1 MSQSL
6 TAEHLLNLM
15 AGWES
20 RRGPRYLALADAIQE
35 TVHREELEDGTRLP
49 PERPLATLAQI
60 GRGTV
65 VAAYAELSER
75 GVVERR
81 QGSGTRLTTGVAPS
95 GSRTLR
101 ASLFGRAVQDD
112 DGLIDLSFGAPWY
125 DEHSAPLAGSATDAI
140 TAGAPVRGYAPMG
153 LPGLRSAIA
162 ERLSAAGTPT
172 TDRQVV
178 VTTGSQ
184 GAIQLITTALVR
196 RGDRVV
202 VEAPTYPGAMELFS
216 RAGAVVVAIRRD
228 HAGPRPDDLARA
240 LGGPGA
246 ALVFLVP
253 TCAYPT
259 GAIVHEHRRREILA
273 TCAEH
278 DVLVVEDQT
287 PADLVFDAPAPPSLV
302 SMAPAAE
309 HDFLALDPQPPA
321 ARVFDAPAPPSLVSM
336 APDRVVALGSF
347 SKVLWGGLRTGWLR
361 ADPGLVLRLGRLK
374 AAQDLGSGMLDQ
386 VAVLRALP
394 GYDDAAVARRVQARE
409 RYEVLAEALRD
420 EIPEWEFEE
429 PKGGWALWV
438 KLPRPVADEVSAAA
452 ARRGVAIA
460 TGSNTAPDDL
470 FLDHV
475 RLCFPAEPHLLQ
487 EAVRRMRLAW
497 EDVQSSDVLT
507 AAVPAGR

>member
-6 TAEHLLNLM
+6 AADQLLNLM
-15 AGWES
+15 AGWER

-35 TVHREELEDGTRLP
+35 TVDREELEAGTRLP
-49 PERPLATLAQI
+49 PERALAQLAQL

-65 VAAYAELSER
+65 VAAYAELAER
-75 GVVERR
+75 GIVERR
-81 QGSGTRLTTGVAPS
+81 QGSGTRLTKGVAP
-95 GSRTLR
+95 GASRPLR
-101 ASLFGRAVQDD
+101 AALFGRAVQDD
-112 DGLIDLSFGAPWY
+112 DDLIDLSFGAPWF
-125 DEHSAPLAGSATDAI
+125 DEHTASLVGGADDAI
-140 TAGAPVRGYAPMG
+140 GAGAPTRGYAPLG
-153 LPGLRSAIA
+153 LPGLRTAIA
-162 ERLSAAGTPT
+162 ARLTERGTPT

-178 VTTGSQ
+178 ITTGSQ
-184 GAIQLITTALVR
+184 GAIQLLTTALVR

-216 RAGAVVVAIRRD
+216 RAGAVVVAVRRD

-278 DVLVVEDQT
+278 DVLVVEDMT
-287 PADLVFDAPAPPSLV
+287 PADLVFEEPP
-302 SMAPAAE
+302 
-309 HDFLALDPQPPA
+309 PQ
-321 ARVFDAPAPPSLVSM
+321 SLVSM

-386 VAVLRALP
+386 AAVLRALP
-394 GYDDAAVARRVQARE
+394 GYDETARLRSAQARE
-409 RYEVLAEALRD
+409 RYEALAAALRSQL
-420 EIPEWEFEE
+420 PEWEFEE
-429 PKGGWALWV
+429 PRGGWSLWV
-438 KLPRPVADEVSAAA
+438 KLPHPCADEMCAAA

-460 TGSNTAPDDL
+460 TGSNAAPDDL
-470 FLDHV
+470 FLDHI
-475 RLCFPAEPHLLQ
+475 RLCFPAEPALLE

-497 EDVQSSDVLT
+497 EDVQRAGTLT
-507 AAVPAGR
+507 AAVPAR

>member
-6 TAEHLLNLM
+6 PAEHLLNLL
-15 AGWES
+15 AGWER
-20 RRGPRYLALADAIQE
+20 RRGGGRAKYVALADAIQE
-35 TVHREELEDGTRLP
+35 AVHREELEDGTRLP
-49 PERPLATLAQI
+49 PERALAQLAQI

-81 QGSGTRLTTGVAPS
+81 QGSGTRLTTGVKPS

-112 DGLIDLSFGAPWY
+112 DGLIDLSFGAPWL
-125 DEHSAPLAGSATDAI
+125 DEQVQALSGSASDAI
-140 TAGAPVRGYAPMG
+140 AAGAPIRGYAPLG
-153 LPGLRSAIA
+153 LPGLRMAIA
-162 ERLSAAGTPT
+162 ERLTDRGIPT
-172 TDRQVV
+172 TERQIV

-184 GAIQLITTALVR
+184 GALQLITTALVR

-216 RAGAVVVAIRRD
+216 RAGAVVVAVRRD

-253 TCAYPT
+253 TCSYPT
-259 GAIVHEHRRREILA
+259 GAIMSEARRREILA
-273 TCAEH
+273 MCAEH
-278 DVLVVEDQT
+278 DVLVVDDQT
-287 PADLVFDAPAPPSLV
+287 PADLVFEGVPEPP
-302 SMAPAAE
+302 P
-309 HDFLALDPQPPA
+309 
-321 ARVFDAPAPPSLVSM
+321 LVSM
-336 APDRVVALGSF
+336 APDRVVAVGSF

-374 AAQDLGSGMLDQ
+374 AAQDLGSGLLDQ
-386 VAVLRALP
+386 AAVLRALP
-394 GYDDAAVARRVQARE
+394 RYDEAAAARRRQAQE
-409 RYEVLAEALRD
+409 RYEALAEALRD
-420 EIPEWEFEE
+420 QLPEWEFEE
-429 PKGGWALWV
+429 PKGGWSLWV
-438 KLPRPVADEVSAAA
+438 KLPHPCADEMCAAA

-470 FLDHV
+470 FLDHI
-475 RLCFPAEPHLLQ
+475 RLCFPAERPLLE
-487 EAVRRMRLAW
+487 EAVRRLRLAW
-497 EDVQSSDVLT
+497 EDVQHAGALT
-507 AAVPAGR
+507 AAVPAR

>member
-49 PERPLATLAQI
+49 PERALATLAQI

-101 ASLFGRAVQDD
+101 AALFGRAVQDD

-140 TAGAPVRGYAPMG
+140 TAGAPVRGYAPLG
-153 LPGLRSAIA
+153 LPGLRTAIA
-162 ERLSAAGTPT
+162 DRLSAGGTPT

-184 GAIQLITTALVR
+184 GAIQLVTTALVR

-216 RAGAVVVAIRRD
+216 RAGAVVVAVRRD

-259 GAIVHEHRRREILA
+259 GAIMHEHRRREILA

-302 SMAPAAE
+302 SMAP
-309 HDFLALDPQPPA
+309 
-321 ARVFDAPAPPSLVSM
+321 
-336 APDRVVALGSF
+336 DRVVALGSF

-361 ADPGLVLRLGRLK
+361 ADPGLILRLGRLK

-394 GYDDAAVARRVQARE
+394 GYDGAAVARRVQARE

-429 PKGGWALWV
+429 PRGGWSLWV
-438 KLPRPVADEVSAAA
+438 KLPLPIADELCAAA

-497 EDVQSSDVLT
+497 EDVQSADVLT

>member
-6 TAEHLLNLM
+6 TAEHLLSLM
-15 AGWES
+15 AGWER
-20 RRGPRYLALADAIQE
+20 RRGPRYLVLADAIQE

-49 PERPLATLAQI
+49 PERALAQLAQL

-101 ASLFGRAVQDD
+101 AALFGRAVQDD

-125 DEHSAPLAGSATDAI
+125 DEHAAALAGTAHDAI
-140 TAGAPVRGYAPMG
+140 GAGAPIRGYAPLG

-162 ERLSAAGTPT
+162 QRLTDRGTPT
-172 TDRQVV
+172 TDRQII

-216 RAGAVVVAIRRD
+216 RAGAVVVAVRRD

-240 LGGPGA
+240 LAGPGA

-259 GAIVHEHRRREILA
+259 GAIVHEHRRHEILA
-273 TCAEH
+273 TVAEH
-278 DVLVVEDQT
+278 DVLLVEDQT
-287 PADLVFDAPAPPSLV
+287 PADLAFETPP
-302 SMAPAAE
+302 
-309 HDFLALDPQPPA
+309 PPFVA
-321 ARVFDAPAPPSLVSM
+321 M

-386 VAVLRALP
+386 AAVLRALP
-394 GYDDAAVARRVQARE
+394 GYDDTAAARSIQARS
-409 RYEVLAEALRD
+409 RYEVLAQALRD
-420 EIPEWEFEE
+420 ELPDWEFEE
-429 PKGGWALWV
+429 PKGGWSLWV
-438 KLPRPVADEVSAAA
+438 KLPLPVADELCAAA

-475 RLCFPAEPHLLQ
+475 RLCFPAEPHLLV

-497 EDVQSSDVLT
+497 EDLQHAGDLT

>member
-6 TAEHLLNLM
+6 TSEYLLALV
-15 AGWES
+15 AGWEQK
-20 RRGPRYLALADAIQE
+20 RGPRYLALADAIQDA
-35 TVHREELEDGTRLP
+35 VHREELEDGTRLP
-49 PERPLATLAQI
+49 PERALAQLAKI

-81 QGSGTRLTTGVAPS
+81 QGSGTRLTTGLQPS

-101 ASLFGRAVQDD
+101 AALFGRAVQDED
-112 DGLIDLSFGAPWY
+112 DLIDLSFGAPWF
-125 DEHSAPLAGSATDAI
+125 DPSAEELSGDAGAAI
-140 TAGAPVRGYAPMG
+140 AAGAPIRGYAPLG
-153 LPGLRSAIA
+153 LPGLRAAIA
-162 ERLSAAGTPT
+162 ERLTAHGTPT
-172 TDRQVV
+172 TDRQVM
-178 VTTGSQ
+178 VTTGAQ
-184 GAIQLITTALVR
+184 GALQLLTTALVR

-216 RAGAVVVAIRRD
+216 RAGAVVVAVRRD
-228 HAGPRPDDLARA
+228 HAGARPDDLARA

-253 TCAYPT
+253 TCSYPT
-259 GAIVHEHRRREILA
+259 GAIMSEHRRREILSL
-273 TCAEH
+273 CAEH
-278 DVLVVEDQT
+278 DVLLVDDQT
-287 PADLVFDAPAPPSLV
+287 PSDVMFGGTPPPDLVSL
-302 SMAPAAE
+302 
-309 HDFLALDPQPPA
+309 
-321 ARVFDAPAPPSLVSM
+321 
-336 APDRVVALGSF
+336 APDRVVAVGSF

-394 GYDDAAVARRVQARE
+394 QYDELAALRGEQARM
-409 RYEVLAEALRD
+409 RYEALAAALR
-420 EIPEWEFEE
+420 EELPEWSFEE
-429 PKGGWALWV
+429 PRGGWSLWV
-438 KLPRPVADEVSAAA
+438 RLPYPCADELVAAT

-470 FLDHV
+470 FLDHI
-475 RLCFPAEPHLLQ
+475 RLCFPAEPALLE

-497 EDVQSSDVLT
+497 EDVQRAGALT
-507 AAVPAGR
+507 AAVPAR

>member
-6 TAEHLLNLM
+6 TAEHLLSLM
-15 AGWES
+15 AGWER

-49 PERPLATLAQI
+49 PERALAQLAQL

-101 ASLFGRAVQDD
+101 AALFGRAVQDD

-125 DEHSAPLAGSATDAI
+125 DEHAAALAGTAHDAI
-140 TAGAPVRGYAPMG
+140 GAGAPIRGYAPLG

-162 ERLSAAGTPT
+162 QRLTDRGTPT
-172 TDRQVV
+172 TDRQII

-216 RAGAVVVAIRRD
+216 RAGAVVVAVRRD

-240 LGGPGA
+240 LAGPGA

-259 GAIVHEHRRREILA
+259 GAIVHEHRRHEILA
-273 TCAEH
+273 TVAEH
-278 DVLVVEDQT
+278 DVLLVEDQT
-287 PADLVFDAPAPPSLV
+287 PADLAFETPP
-302 SMAPAAE
+302 
-309 HDFLALDPQPPA
+309 PPFVA
-321 ARVFDAPAPPSLVSM
+321 M

-386 VAVLRALP
+386 AAVLRAVP
-394 GYDDAAVARRVQARE
+394 GYDDTAAARSIQARS
-409 RYEVLAEALRD
+409 RYEVLAQALRD
-420 EIPEWEFEE
+420 ELPDWEFEE
-429 PKGGWALWV
+429 PKGGWSLWV
-438 KLPRPVADEVSAAA
+438 KLPLPVADELCAAA

-475 RLCFPAEPHLLQ
+475 RLCFPAEPHLLV

-497 EDVQSSDVLT
+497 EDLQHAGDLT